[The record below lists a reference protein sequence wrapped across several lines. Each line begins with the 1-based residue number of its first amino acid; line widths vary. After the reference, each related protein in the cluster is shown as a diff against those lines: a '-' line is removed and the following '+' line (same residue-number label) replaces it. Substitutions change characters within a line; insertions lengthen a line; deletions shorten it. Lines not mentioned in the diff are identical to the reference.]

1 MQYEQDYIMRLI
13 RQVIR
18 ALVYVLLDKK
28 MGEHYEMPANR
39 IVKSG
44 DDLLYRLLSL
54 ADAGQ
59 ICEAENRLYAQMEK
73 DTDQALLMALAFY
86 DHINAYDDA
95 FLETHNFSRE
105 EIRQGVAQVA
115 KRMGKSSMAVLLMK
129 DDD

>member
-59 ICEAENRLYAQMEK
+59 ICEAENRLYAQRWRRIQTRRKEK
-73 DTDQALLMALAFY
+73 GHSGF
-86 DHINAYDDA
+86 
-95 FLETHNFSRE
+95 
-105 EIRQGVAQVA
+105 
-115 KRMGKSSMAVLLMK
+115 KRKPQPLKKKGMK
-129 DDD
+129 PVSIPLI